1 MDIDMEKQAYDY
13 IIKKGGNIYIYT
25 NSIRGCCGAQT
36 AVYMYP
42 KIEMGKPSEKDIDQ
56 YQKIKY
62 KKANIYINPKVDE
75 EMIKDKKIKLQRALG
90 IFNSLIFD
98 EVFNDEKIK
107 NKINS

>member
-1 MDIDMEKQAYDY
+1 MNIDMEKQAYDY
-13 IIKKGGNIYIYT
+13 IMKKGGNIYIYT

-56 YQKIKY
+56 YNKINY
-62 KKANIYINPKVDE
+62 KDANIYINPKVDQ
-75 EMIKDKKIKLQRALG
+75 EMVKDKKIKLQRALG

-98 EVFNDEKIK
+98 EVFENNNISKESS
-107 NKINS
+107 N